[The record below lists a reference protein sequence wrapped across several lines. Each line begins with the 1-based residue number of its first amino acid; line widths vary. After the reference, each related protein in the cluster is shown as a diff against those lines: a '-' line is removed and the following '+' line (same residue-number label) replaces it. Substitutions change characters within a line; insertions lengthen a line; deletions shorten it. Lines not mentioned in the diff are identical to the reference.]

1 MFAHA
6 DMRAG
11 RVSGRQRR
19 QFKSVY
25 PVPLVLGIVLL
36 MAGGCSLAPRG
47 PMGAAGAADPHA
59 PVPPAIYP
67 STIGPYTSTRPV
79 APEPWR
85 ERNERIAPQPKS

>member
-11 RVSGRQRR
+11 RVSGWQRR

-25 PVPLVLGIVLL
+25 AVPLVSIVLL
-36 MAGGCSLAPRG
+36 MAGGCSVAPRT
-47 PMGAAGAADPHA
+47 PLSAAAAADPYA
-59 PVPPAIYP
+59 PVPPATYRP
-67 STIGPYTSTRPV
+67 TIGPYTSTRPA

-85 ERNERIAPQPKS
+85 ERNERIAPERKP